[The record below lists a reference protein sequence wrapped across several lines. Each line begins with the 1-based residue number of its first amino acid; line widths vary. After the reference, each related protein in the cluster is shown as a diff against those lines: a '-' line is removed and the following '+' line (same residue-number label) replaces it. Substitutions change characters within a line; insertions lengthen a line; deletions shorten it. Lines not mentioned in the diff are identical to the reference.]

1 MPQPLV
7 VVSKPGGS
15 STVGSNYVRDARN
28 DGYTVLC
35 LHEAIMTAKI
45 TGAHYT
51 APPLQKLLCVLSPSV
66 LTGSQDASR
75 DY

>member
-1 MPQPLV
+1 MQLFNV
-7 VVSKPGGS
+7 VQGHLSM
-15 STVGSNYVRDARN
+15 
-28 DGYTVLC
+28 
-35 LHEAIMTAKI
+35 MTAKI